1 MKKLIIVI
9 IHSLNLFILQI
20 FLRGDIFL
28 FFFFFL
34 FFMHFS
40 ITIENIEQKIN
51 CAINSDL
58 VYMFLIWIFT
68 HFENNEGQ
76 STNCENKAFFG
87 YLGFPINTQMPKIL
101 IL

>member
-20 FLRGDIFL
+20 FLRGDIL
-28 FFFFFL
+28 L

-87 YLGFPINTQMPKIL
+87 YLGFPNNTQMPKIL